1 MKRKDA
7 VKGPVSQSARL
18 SGARVPQARA
28 RTRGAA
34 ASGGASSTTDLGSV
48 GVVGLVEDAGPG
60 EVRVRLARGELL
72 SCQVL
77 RTSDALRLVLAPGQE
92 VLVARLGEGRGCVLG
107 RVEPYD
113 PRPPS
118 EVRLSAT
125 ESLVMSC
132 GETSVELSAQGKA
145 AVRGVDVVSSARR
158 RNRINGGSVEI
169 N

>member
-7 VKGPVSQSARL
+7 QKRPVAQSARL
-18 SGARVPQARA
+18 RRGRGPRA
-28 RTRGAA
+28 RRRETAA
-34 ASGGASSTTDLGSV
+34 DGSSSSAAVL
-48 GVVGLVEDAGPG
+48 GVVGLVGLVERADVG
-60 EVRVRLARGELL
+60 EVHVRLARGELL
-72 SCQVL
+72 SCHVL

-92 VLVARLGEGRGCVLG
+92 VLVARLGDGRGCVLG

-113 PRPPS
+113 PQPSS

-125 ESLVMSC
+125 NSLVMSC
-132 GETSVELSAQGKA
+132 GETSVELNAQGKVA
-145 AVRGVDVVSSARR
+145 IRGVDVVSSARR